1 MFKVNNKNTRAAS
14 FDVVV
19 ISSLLTFSILHT
31 FCSIFYIDDFEPL
44 NFILRIKPVG
54 CNLRKYDVT
63 IN

>member
-31 FCSIFYIDDFEPL
+31 FCSNFLYRWLWTFEFYFKD
-44 NFILRIKPVG
+44 
-54 CNLRKYDVT
+54 
-63 IN
+63 